1 MPNSI
6 DDVEF
11 DSYQLQEFLAENI
24 EEDFIILLKDTT
36 RESEENGGNEYFSK
50 LECLRLPL
58 DLILLI
64 DLILHYHLFIILFL
78 VMNQN

>member
-24 EEDFIILLKDTT
+24 EEDFIILLKDPT
-36 RESEENGGNEYFSK
+36 RESENGGNEYFQSWSV
-50 LECLRLPL
+50 CVCCW
-58 DLILLI
+58 I
-64 DLILHYHLFIILFL
+64 
-78 VMNQN
+78 